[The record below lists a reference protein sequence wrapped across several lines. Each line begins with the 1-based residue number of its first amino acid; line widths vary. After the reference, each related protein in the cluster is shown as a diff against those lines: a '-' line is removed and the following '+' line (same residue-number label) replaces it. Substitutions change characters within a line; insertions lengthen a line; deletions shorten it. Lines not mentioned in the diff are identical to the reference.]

1 MRREEVFVTP
11 EWLNERIDHPDIL
24 PVDASWYLPTMLR
37 DGEPRNGHAEYQE
50 AHIPGAVFFDLDAQS
65 DPASDLPH
73 MMPDPVRFS
82 SGMRKLGIGDGMTL
96 VVYDGAGLFSASRVW
111 WMFKV
116 MGMQSVFL
124 LDGGLP
130 AWQAAGYALSDE
142 PVNRSPRHFTARL
155 DASALADLQTVS
167 NAISD
172 DTVGVLDAR
181 PAARFEG
188 SVPEPR
194 PGLRAGHM
202 PGARSMPF
210 TDLIED
216 GRLKSTEALTALFAD
231 KQIDLNA
238 PMITSCGSG
247 VSAVTLKLALE
258 LSGAKDVRVYDASW
272 AEWGGEDDLPIET
285 GPDTRT

>member
-1 MRREEVFVTP
+1 MRREDIFVTP
-11 EWLNERIDHPDIL
+11 QWLSERIDHPDIL

-37 DGEPRNGHAEYQE
+37 DGEPRDGRAEYE
-50 AHIPGAVFFDLDAQS
+50 DAHIPGAVFFDLDAQS
-65 DPASDLPH
+65 DPTSDLPH
-73 MMPDPVRFS
+73 MMPEPVRFS
-82 SGMRKLGIGDGMTL
+82 SNMRKLGIGDGLTL
-96 VVYDGAGLFSASRVW
+96 IVYDGAGLFSAPRVW

-116 MGMQSVFL
+116 MGVHSVFL

-130 AWQAAGYALSDE
+130 AWQAAGFALSDE
-142 PVNRSPRHFTARL
+142 PVNRSPRHFTARM
-155 DASALADLQTVS
+155 DGSALANLQTVS
-167 NAISD
+167 KALSD
-172 DTVGVLDAR
+172 KSIGVLDAR

-202 PGARSMPF
+202 PGARSVPF

-216 GRLKSTEALTALFAD
+216 GRLKPTDALTALFTD

-258 LSGAKDVRVYDASW
+258 LSGAKDVRVYDGSW
-272 AEWGGEDDLPIET
+272 AEWGGEDNMPIET
-285 GPDTRT
+285 GPEKLT